1 MVDLIESLDGLVRLA
16 PQWNELLHASE
27 ADCPFLTHE
36 WLETWWKHFGGSR
49 KLQLLAVRDNDE
61 LIALAPLF
69 LAPGPAGM
77 FSRLELLGTGHAGS
91 DYLDLIVRRGRE
103 REGLH
108 ALADAMKASKRALR
122 LTHLPSAS
130 VASRLADSLAED
142 GWTLRIAQ
150 GGVCPVVHLAGH
162 SWDSYLGSLGASH
175 RANFRR
181 RYKALTQRFDLRF
194 DVVTDEAARHEALTA
209 LMDFHSQRFGK
220 SSTAFVTPALR
231 EFHHEATARALADG
245 WLRMYVLRLAGTPAA
260 MMYGFFYNNRFYFYQ
275 HGFDPQYEP
284 FSVGLVLMGLTLR
297 AAIEEG
303 AVEFDMLWGTEKYK
317 ALWAGDQR
325 LLAQLQLFP
334 PHLGG
339 LLQRRTVE
347 AERSMRTLARR
358 LLSLGG
364 ARAT

>member
-1 MVDLIESLDGLVRLA
+1 MADLIESFDEFARLA
-16 PQWNELLHASE
+16 PQWNELLHASG

-49 KLQLLAVRDNDE
+49 RLQLLAVRDNDE

-77 FSRLELLGTGHAGS
+77 FSRLEFLGTGHAGS

-103 REGLH
+103 PESLQ
-108 ALADAMKASKRALR
+108 ALATAMKARKRALR
-122 LTHLPSAS
+122 LTHLPAAS

-142 GWTLRIAQ
+142 GWTLRTAD
-150 GGVCPVVHLAGH
+150 GGICPVVHLNGH

-194 DVVTDEAARHEALTA
+194 AAVTDEDARHEALTT
-209 LMDFHSQRFGK
+209 LMDLHGRRFGK
-220 SSTAFVTPALR
+220 RSTAFVTPALR
-231 EFHHEATARALADG
+231 EFHHEATGRALAGG
-245 WLRMYVLRLAGTPAA
+245 WLRMYVLRLAGAPAA
-260 MMYGFFYNNRFYFYQ
+260 VMYGFFYNNRFYFYQ

-303 AVEFDMLWGTEKYK
+303 ALEFDMLFGTERYK
-317 ALWAGDQR
+317 ALWADDR
-325 LLAQLQLFP
+325 RPLAQLQLFP

-347 AERSMRTLARR
+347 AERAMRTLARR

>member
-1 MVDLIESLDGLVRLA
+1 MVELIESLDGFARLA
-16 PQWNELLHASE
+16 PQWNTLLHASE
-27 ADCPFLTHE
+27 GDCPFLTHE
-36 WLETWWKHFGGSR
+36 WLHTWWKHFGRSR
-49 KLQLLAVRDNDE
+49 RLQLLAVRDSDE

-77 FSRLELLGTGHAGS
+77 FSRLEFLGTGHAGS

-103 REGLH
+103 GQGLQ
-108 ALADAMKASKRALR
+108 ALAGAITARKRALR
-122 LTHLPSAS
+122 LTHLPAASA
-130 VASRLADSLAED
+130 ASRLADALAED
-142 GWTLRIAQ
+142 GWTLRAAQ
-150 GGVCPVVHLAGH
+150 GGVCPVVRLTGH

-194 DVVTDEAARHEALTA
+194 EAVADESARHQALGT
-209 LMDFHSQRFGK
+209 LMDFHGQRFGTR
-220 SSTAFVTPALR
+220 STAFVTPALR
-231 EFHHEATARALADG
+231 EFHHEATGRALAG
-245 WLRMYVLRLAGTPAA
+245 SWLRMYVLRLAGAPAA
-260 MMYGFFYNNRFYFYQ
+260 VMYGFFYGNRFYFYQ
-275 HGFDPQYEP
+275 HGFDPQYES
-284 FSVGLVLMGLTLR
+284 FSVGLVLMGLTIR

-303 AVEFDMLWGTEKYK
+303 ATEFDMLFGTEKYK
-317 ALWAGDQR
+317 SLWASDHR
-325 LLAQLQLFP
+325 SLTQLQVFP
-334 PHLGG
+334 PHLAG